1 MISSRY
7 SNEEEEEDD
16 DMNND
21 ENITRSIMNQI
32 FNEILC
38 QDDPVHVQSHDNTME
53 VRKKLIYFPH
63 FVLDSILIFFLSNI
77 LDNTNGSN

>member
-7 SNEEEEEDD
+7 SNEEEED
-16 DMNND
+16 NISND

-53 VRKKLIYFPH
+53 VRKKSNL
-63 FVLDSILIFFLSNI
+63 LSIFCF
-77 LDNTNGSN
+77 